1 MSSERR
7 TVLFV
12 APLPPP
18 VHGAAYAMQYLLEGA
33 AAEQFRILH
42 VDSRFAD
49 DVSGLQKVSGEKLRR
64 LVRYC
69 GSIIGHCRRESVDGV
84 VLTPTFYFKPF
95 LKDAVF
101 IWLCVIL
108 RRRIT
113 AWMHMDFRAMRYDAL
128 PAWARWFVR
137 TTLRRCDRVVVPAD
151 RLLSFMPD
159 WLPRERLAA
168 IPNGLPA
175 GPLPPR
181 QSDAGRRL
189 RVLYLSNI
197 EDNKGWRTFVDA
209 ARRLGHACPEV
220 EFILHGAPLFGTTP
234 EIIAEEIARDPLDG
248 RLRWEGPVFGEAK
261 WGALADADLFCFPSW
276 HEAFPLSILEAMCA
290 GLPIVATDVGGV
302 PDAVTDGEGGR
313 IVPPRDAAA
322 LAEALQPLLTDAGLR
337 ASMGRAN
344 RARWERDYTVEAYR
358 LRWCRFLEAW
368 LATA

>member
-1 MSSERR
+1 M
-7 TVLFV
+7 
-12 APLPPP
+12 ANN
-18 VHGAAYAMQYLLEGA
+18 
-33 AAEQFRILH
+33 FRILH

-64 LVRYC
+64 LARYC
-69 GSIIGHCRRESVDGV
+69 RNIIGHCRREPVDGV

-101 IWLCVIL
+101 IWLCVLL

-137 TTLRRCDRVVVPAD
+137 TTLRRCDRVVVPAE
-151 RLLSFMPD
+151 RLLSFMPE
-159 WLPRERLAA
+159 WLLRERLAA

-181 QSDAGRRL
+181 HPTDDGRRL

-197 EDNKGWRTFVDA
+197 EDNKGWRTFVEA
-209 ARRLGHACPEV
+209 ARRLGRDHPQV
-220 EFILHGAPLFGTTP
+220 EFILHGAPLFGTTL
-234 EIIAEEIARDPLDG
+234 EAIAAELDRDSLDG

-261 WGALADADLFCFPSW
+261 WAALAAADIFCFPSW
-276 HEAFPLSILEAMCA
+276 HEAFPLSVLEAMCA
-290 GLPIVATDVGGV
+290 GLPIVATEVGGV

-313 IVPPRDAAA
+313 IVPPRDATA
-322 LAEALQPLLTDAGLR
+322 LADALRPLLTDAGLR
-337 ASMGRAN
+337 ARMGQAN
-344 RARWERDYTVEAYR
+344 RARWERDYTVDAYR
-358 LRWCRFLEAW
+358 DRWCRFLEAW